1 MHFFKKNRK
10 NPIQT
15 KSQIFFFLLF
25 FFFFLNDFFK
35 FFSPKLFIKIK
46 VLQNAAKPKSM
57 SMQMI
62 SCKIHLIPSRL
73 DRTMQFENGR
83 LYHSFSVP
91 GKTNF
96 VADIPF

>member
-1 MHFFKKNRK
+1 MHFLKKIVKIRFKRNL
-10 NPIQT
+10 
-15 KSQIFFFLLF
+15 KSFFFF
-25 FFFFLNDFFK
+25 AFFFLNDFFK